1 MKNFRVHPT
10 HCLIFTQV
18 LEAKKQLASPHHR
31 TAEDRVRLCRDLVRA
46 AIDGGSK
53 ASSPSDAYKH
63 WTEDG
68 GTGADA
74 LAGVLLRRAAAG
86 LRKNLGER
94 YDLCGNQPVSRV
106 HLH

>member
-1 MKNFRVHPT
+1 M
-10 HCLIFTQV
+10 ISTQ
-18 LEAKKQLASPHHR
+18 
-31 TAEDRVRLCRDLVRA
+31 A

-94 YDLCGNQPVSRV
+94 YDGAMDDVFVEVLEDRFGSFEDGGLST
-106 HLH
+106 HLVPPSDARLLARRPAHPGMWYDQ